1 MVKTRPI
8 PPSVPTV
15 PVVFL
20 MSVPVVVG
28 IALNV
33 GVEALGAVSRLGS
46 RTAWWIV
53 LAFGAVAVVL
63 ALRHLY
69 RHLERIPD
77 TRQPRPEAFV
87 AGAVLA
93 ILAVTL
99 LTALVS
105 PPNNYDAL
113 VYHNA
118 RVMQWWDHGD
128 LGFWATPIDR
138 QLRMPP
144 LASYFRLSLYGL
156 TGTDLF
162 FNAVQWIFFLYA
174 IFGAWA
180 LAESLAPGRK
190 AGALAAI
197 LVATMPMALL
207 QSTSSQNDLVCTGYV
222 VAAAYFL
229 VRVLRETAGSVRTDL
244 ALLGGAVG
252 LACLT
257 KGTAIPLTLPLLTVG
272 VGKALLAAAR
282 SGRDRRTAL
291 AGAAAG
297 IGLAALLNVPHA
309 ARVLSWFGSVESHY
323 PEVVRMPVY
332 LEDGIGTGGAR
343 VLSQLTRNGVLQLG
357 QLRLLGV
364 RSTSLT
370 GAAARLHTWLGLD
383 VDDPSIT
390 FGRTH
395 FAEARWQLLNHEDTA
410 PSTFHFLLALLA
422 PGLLLA
428 RRFSGTGLRR
438 PLGMALAVGWLLW
451 TALCLSVAFMPWN
464 QRLQLPALV
473 LLMAPA
479 AALWSAMPRA
489 GRLVSV
495 VALTMSLPYLFL
507 NYSRP
512 LVGVG
517 RIAPES
523 AWWRLWTGGGT
534 EEFRSVLATPRWDNY
549 FRSAPNYRKGIE
561 SCLQEVAAECP
572 DGAVVSLRVGGSFP
586 EYLLWAGA
594 RHAGRDF
601 RFRHLREPAEAGEAC
616 AVIRGAS
623 GAVEVLRDPRAGGP

>member
-1 MVKTRPI
+1 
-8 PPSVPTV
+8 
-15 PVVFL
+15 
-20 MSVPVVVG
+20 MSVPVVLG
-28 IALNV
+28 IGLNV
-33 GVEALGAVSRLGS
+33 AVEVLGAASRLGS

-53 LAFGAVAVVL
+53 SALGAGAVVL
-63 ALRHLY
+63 ALRRLY
-69 RHLERIPD
+69 RHLEGVPD
-77 TRQPRPEAFV
+77 SRLPRSEAFV

-93 ILAVTL
+93 VSAVTL

-138 QLRMPP
+138 QLLMPP

-156 TGTDLF
+156 TGTDLL

-174 IFGAWA
+174 VFGAWA

-229 VRVLRETAGSVRTDL
+229 VRVLRKTAGSAGTDL
-244 ALLGGAVG
+244 ALLGGAAG

-257 KGTAIPLTLPLLTVG
+257 KGTAIPLTLPLLTIG

-297 IGLAALLNVPHA
+297 IGLAAFLNAPHA
-309 ARVLSWFGSVESHY
+309 VRVLSWFGPVGSHH

-332 LEDGIGTGGAR
+332 LEDGIGTGAAR

-364 RSTSLT
+364 RSTVLMEAVISLHRAI
-370 GAAARLHTWLGLD
+370 GIG
-383 VDDPSIT
+383 VDDPGISYAT
-390 FGRTH
+390 ARF
-395 FAEARWQLLNHEDTA
+395 EDARWQLLNHEDTA
-410 PSTFHFLLALLA
+410 PSTFHFLLALIA

-428 RRFSGTGLRR
+428 RRFPETGLRR
-438 PLGMALAVGWLLW
+438 PLGIALAAGWLLW

-473 LLMAPA
+473 LLMPPA
-479 AALWSAMPRA
+479 AAVWSAMPRVR
-489 GRLVSV
+489 RLVAV
-495 VALTMSLPYLFL
+495 IALTTSLPYLLL

-517 RIAPES
+517 RISPES
-523 AWWRLWTGGGT
+523 AWRRLWTGGGA
-534 EEFRSVLATPRWDNY
+534 EEFRSILTTRRWDNY
-549 FRSAPNYRKGIE
+549 FRNAPNYRKGIE
-561 SCLQEVAAECP
+561 DCLTEIAAECP
-572 DGAVVSLRVGGSFP
+572 DGAAVSLRVDANFP

-594 RHAGRDF
+594 RHAGRDL
-601 RFRHLREPAEAGEAC
+601 RFRYLREPAARAGAC
-616 AVIRGAS
+616 AGIQGAP
-623 GAVEVLRDPRAGGP
+623 GLVEVLRNPRAGGP

>member
-1 MVKTRPI
+1 MKTRPA

-20 MSVPVVVG
+20 MSVPVVAG

-33 GVEALGAVSRLGS
+33 AVEALGAVDRLGS

-53 LAFGAVAVVL
+53 SALGSAAVVL
-63 ALRHLY
+63 ALRRLY
-69 RHLERIPD
+69 RHLERVPNSQ
-77 TRQPRPEAFV
+77 RLRPEAFV
-87 AGAVLA
+87 AGALLV
-93 ILAVTL
+93 ILAMTL

-105 PPNNYDAL
+105 PPNNYDSL

-118 RVMQWWDHGD
+118 RVMQWWDHGH
-128 LGFWATPIDR
+128 LGFWTTPIDR

-162 FNAVQWIFFLYA
+162 FNAVQWIFFVYA

-190 AGALAAI
+190 AGALAAV

-229 VRVLRETAGSVRTDL
+229 VRVLREAAGSVGTDL
-244 ALLGGAVG
+244 ALLGAAVG

-257 KGTAIPLTLPLLTVG
+257 KGTAIPLTLPLLAIG
-272 VGKALLAAAR
+272 VGKVLLGTAL
-282 SGRDRRTAL
+282 SGRDRRASL
-291 AGAAAG
+291 AGAAAA
-297 IGLAALLNVPHA
+297 ITLAAFLNVPHA
-309 ARVLSWFGSVESHY
+309 VRVLSWFGSVESRY

-332 LEDGIGTGGAR
+332 LEDGIGTGAAR

-364 RSTSLT
+364 RSTVLIGAVTSLHRVI
-370 GAAARLHTWLGLD
+370 GIG
-383 VDDPSIT
+383 VDDPGISYAKT
-390 FGRTH
+390 RL
-395 FAEARWQLLNHEDTA
+395 EDARWQLLNHEDMA
-410 PSTFHFLLALLA
+410 SSTFHFLLALLA

-428 RRFSGTGLRR
+428 RRLSGTGLRR
-438 PLGMALAVGWLLW
+438 PLGIALAAGWVLW
-451 TALCLSVAFMPWN
+451 AALCLSVAFMPWN
-464 QRLQLPALV
+464 QRLHLPALV

-479 AALWSAMPRA
+479 AAVWSVIPRA

-495 VALTMSLPYLFL
+495 VALAMSLPYLLL

-512 LVGVG
+512 LVGFD

-523 AWWRLWTGGGT
+523 AWRRIWTGGGT
-534 EEFRSVLATPRWDNY
+534 EEFRSILRTPRWDNY
-549 FRSAPNYRKGIE
+549 FRSAPDYRKEIE
-561 SCLQEVAAECP
+561 SCLQEIAAECP
-572 DGAVVSLRVGGSFP
+572 DGAAVSLRADANFP

-601 RFRHLREPAEAGEAC
+601 RFRYLREPAEEGEAC
-616 AVIRGAS
+616 AVIQGAP
-623 GAVEVLRDPRAGGP
+623 GLVEVLRNPGAGGP